1 MTQWGVPNLGGRGP
15 APTLAPFGRNARFLF
30 VRRLLAVR

>member
-1 MTQWGVPNLGGRGP
+1 MTQWGVPDLGGRGP
-15 APTLAPFGRNARFLF
+15 APTLAPFGHLL